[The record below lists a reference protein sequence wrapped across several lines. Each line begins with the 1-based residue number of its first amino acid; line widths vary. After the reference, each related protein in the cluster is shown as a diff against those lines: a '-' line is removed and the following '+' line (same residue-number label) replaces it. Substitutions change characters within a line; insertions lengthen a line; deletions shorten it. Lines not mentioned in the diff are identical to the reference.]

1 MSEDILKKITLEIN
15 KHESLE
21 DKELKIIRFQLLK
34 KSNILKVILRG
45 KERLA
50 IEEEEL
56 IKKIICKTLMIRITI
71 EILFYK
77 DASNI
82 SLEEVVES
90 HWLECISDTIKKTP
104 LCKTL
109 LLSSKRVVEG
119 NKVIVLNGYDKVTE
133 HLKSKYGDKSIEGT
147 IEAIFGLKCKVE
159 IRFDPSMEVII
170 DYAEKEKNERALLN
184 KVLQAKF
191 LEIQKAGS
199 FLNQL
204 ILQKKTFYIKCF
216 FGYFNKRIG

>member
-119 NKVIVLNGYDKVTE
+119 NKVIVLNGYVKYCVLIMEGQQAVTMRGSLLKIIN
-133 HLKSKYGDKSIEGT
+133 HLLIKRQRKRN
-147 IEAIFGLKCKVE
+147 LL
-159 IRFDPSMEVII
+159 MM
-170 DYAEKEKNERALLN
+170 KN
-184 KVLQAKF
+184 F
-191 LEIQKAGS
+191 
-199 FLNQL
+199 
-204 ILQKKTFYIKCF
+204 IL
-216 FGYFNKRIG
+216 